1 MREHANMKERMYSS
15 RELSA
20 FCLQISLLLKAA
32 VPLEEGLSIM
42 AEDAHS
48 ESEKMMLSAMAE
60 DVELG
65 DPLFAAMERT
75 SCFPS
80 YAVRMAKLGQQ
91 TGTLDQLMEQLSVFY
106 EKEDIMMRNVRNA
119 VTYPVMMA
127 GMLLV
132 ILFVLFTK
140 VMPIFTEV
148 YAQLGVPMSAVSRAV
163 FRIGAVLSGA
173 ALLLFGAVLGM
184 VLLSAAL
191 SAKGYSFLGIE
202 RIKDWIK
209 ERSQIAAAAAGCRF
223 TSVLALT
230 LQSGM
235 ELEKGMELAKELT
248 DHKKVMRQIQDC
260 LEKLEQGVPCYEAM
274 KETGLFRGFH
284 IQMIKVGNRSGHLD
298 EVMRTISED
307 YEQQADLYMEKC
319 ISGLEPIMIAVL
331 SVAVGVVLLAVM
343 LPLAGV
349 LAGIG

>member
-1 MREHANMKERMYSS
+1 MKAHMYSS

-20 FCLQISLLLKAA
+20 FCMQISLLLKAA

-48 ESEKMMLSAMAE
+48 EDEKMMLSAMAE

-65 DPLFAAMERT
+65 DPFFAAMERT

-91 TGTLDQLMEQLSVFY
+91 TGALDQLMEDLANYY
-106 EKEDIMMRNVRNA
+106 EKEDMIMRNVRNA

-132 ILFVLFTK
+132 VLFVLFTK
-140 VMPIFTEV
+140 VIPVFAEV
-148 YAQLGVPMSAVSRAV
+148 YAQLGVQMSSISRYV
-163 FRIGAVLSGA
+163 FRFGGVLSGA
-173 ALLLFGAVLGM
+173 ALCVFGLILGI
-184 VLLSAAL
+184 VLLSAGL
-191 SAKGYSFLGIE
+191 SARGYQFLGIE
-202 RIKDWIK
+202 RIKAWIK
-209 ERSQIAAAAAGCRF
+209 ERSRIAAAVASYRF

-230 LQSGM
+230 LRSGM
-235 ELEKGMELAKELT
+235 ELEKGMELAQELA
-248 DHKKVMRQIQDC
+248 DHKKITLKLQDC
-260 LEKLEQGVPCYEAM
+260 LEKLEQGMPYYEAL
-274 KETGLFRGFH
+274 KETELFQGFH
-284 IQMIKVGNRSGHLD
+284 VQMIKVGNRSGHLD
-298 EVMRTISED
+298 EVMRKISED
-307 YEQQADLYMEKC
+307 YEQQADQCMEKF
-319 ISGLEPIMIAVL
+319 ISGLEPVLVAVL
-331 SVAVGVVLLAVM
+331 SIAVGLVLLSVM